1 MIILQKSLSLCLKR
15 RNPEKKIPAEGA
27 VIKYLA
33 GIMKEVGLI
42 GFIVLVIASVFL
54 IWGTTVQKR
63 EFIDTFILLKNTNQN
78 QFPCVIVILTLF
90 LLLVI
95 GSIYSNKMLKLRR
108 EENNRIG
115 KEKSVLQEKL
125 LGKSLN
131 SSD

>member
-1 MIILQKSLSLCLKR
+1 MSKKKKSR
-15 RNPEKKIPAEGA
+15 KKIPAEGA

-78 QFPCVIVILTLF
+78 QFPCVILTLL

-108 EENNRIG
+108 E
-115 KEKSVLQEKL
+115 
-125 LGKSLN
+125 
-131 SSD
+131 

>member
-1 MIILQKSLSLCLKR
+1 MSKKKKSKA
-15 RNPEKKIPAEGA
+15 KIPTGGA
-27 VIKYLA
+27 MIKHLA

-54 IWGTTVQKR
+54 IWGTVDQKR
-63 EFIDTFILLKNTNQN
+63 EFIDTFILLKNSNQN
-78 QFPCVIVILTLF
+78 SFPCVIVILTLF

-115 KEKSVLQEKL
+115 KEKSDLQENL
-125 LGKSLN
+125 LDKNLN